1 MATGRI
7 QVRDDSGLESVATS
21 GGGSSELTNR
31 SQKVNEERVSRWK
44 KRSTVNCQVLLLG
57 EAKRGARADL
67 GI

>member
-57 EAKRGARADL
+57 
-67 GI
+67 